1 MEHRLQDLNAMTT
14 VAGRDGTETTVFLKA
29 VEELEKLLVDLH
41 LMDADAKAVKADLK
55 LLRHY
60 VSQDAPAV
68 PSSAYEI
75 ATELMERVWRWL
87 RQQRPKADAADDAE
101 LDAAGIGADAAAD
114 AESATDYGIETRLG
128 DIVEKV
134 VGTMSVGELE
144 MRSGAWN
151 EGLGVMID
159 AVNDKVGE
167 VLNEKVVMMLR
178 ESTFYTR
185 NTLLRLLTAES
196 SDTGT
201 GDSTK
206 GKKGHNLDDKQ
217 RLVLAYVVP
226 NKKYSVY
233 HYHPPESSSA
243 SVLFI
248 SPHAQA
254 TVVNHAPEV
263 DMNALLGGKNRNGMM
278 EALYPFARW
287 V

>member
-1 MEHRLQDLNAMTT
+1 MEHRLQDLNAMIP

-41 LMDADAKAVKADLK
+41 LKDDAANAALK
-55 LLRHY
+55 LLREY
-60 VSQDAPAV
+60 VPPNATAV
-68 PSSAYEI
+68 PSNAYEVV
-75 ATELMERVWRWL
+75 TELMERVWRWL
-87 RQQRPKADAADDAE
+87 RQQRSKADAADEAE
-101 LDAAGIGADAAAD
+101 LYAAGIGADEAAD
-114 AESATDYGIETRLG
+114 VESATDSGIETRLR
-128 DIVEKV
+128 DIVGKV